1 MTDFATM
8 IDFATSDFKAAQ
20 PAAEFVAKK
29 FSATLQAYPSLAE
42 YYEWTVSSATDAY
55 ANRPSVDAMFDL
67 TRTTITQKAPWMV
80 SQVESHMA
88 KNMKQYESQKA
99 DKIVLLVIL
108 AISVLAIL
116 ILTKKALASLLRC
129 VLGACWKSRSVVPK
143 EAAIQRS
150 PKSTRK
156 SVSPKR
162 ALQKLVETEE
172 IEETEEADTAGA
184 VAIKSVT
191 RRTSTKTPRMRTPSS
206 KEAKVAAEPATVE
219 SATPAP
225 AKVLDFGVTPKK
237 GVTAAAVE
245 EATPRRSAR
254 IAAISENAVPMP
266 AVDETEPVTMPAEN
280 PASFEWEKLTVPDL
294 KAELRRRG
302 EKVGAAQRKA
312 DLVERL
318 QALDAR
324 TAA

>member
-1 MTDFATM
+1 MTDFAT
-8 IDFATSDFKAAQ
+8 SDSKAAQ

-29 FSATLQAYPSLAE
+29 FSATLQAYPSLAG
-42 YYEWTVSSATDAY
+42 YYEWTVSSATAAY

-88 KNMKQYESQKA
+88 KNMKRYEFQKA

-108 AISVLAIL
+108 TISVLAIL

-150 PKSTRK
+150 PKSTCK

-184 VAIKSVT
+184 VASKSVT

-219 SATPAP
+219 SAPPPP

-237 GVTAAAVE
+237 GATPAAVE
-245 EATPRRSAR
+245 DATPRRSAR
-254 IAAISENAVPMP
+254 LAAISKNAVPMP
-266 AVDETEPVTMPAEN
+266 AVDETEPVAMPAEN
-280 PASFEWEKLTVPDL
+280 PASVAWEKLTVPDL